1 MAGGQEQ
8 SNKRSRRSKNTRKK
22 RAAAQKSTNGKERTL
37 PKVEPMERVP
47 SNAPTMAIAPS
58 DYEHIFHEGT
68 GANAT
73 EAKAALPTL
82 TNGNLP
88 TMTAKPTMPP
98 PPVQLPV
105 LQRSPPP
112 PSPPQAL
119 PQPINQRLR
128 SPELDYE
135 RHPYAPDV
143 QVTPDGYTLLGHVP
157 DPSARRRV
165 ALPAH
170 IVRANNQFSRA
181 ALARLAAYL
190 AGRSDTRWSSRCLV
204 NLYWKTFRRHLGPS
218 QMMLLI

>member
-22 RAAAQKSTNGKERTL
+22 RTAPKSANGKERTL

-58 DYEHIFHEGT
+58 DYEHIFHEAT
-68 GANAT
+68 GAGPT
-73 EAKAALPTL
+73 EAKPTIPTL
-82 TNGNLP
+82 TNGNAP
-88 TMTAKPTMPP
+88 AMPAKPTFPP
-98 PPVQLPV
+98 PQVQLPV

-119 PQPINQRLR
+119 PQPMMQQRIR
-128 SPELDYE
+128 SPDLDYD
-135 RHPYAPDV
+135 RHGYAPEV

-181 ALARLAAYL
+181 ALARLASYL
-190 AGRSDTRWSSRCLV
+190 AGRSDIR
-204 NLYWKTFRRHLGPS
+204 
-218 QMMLLI
+218 